1 MKPSIAEPRA
11 ASLNVSGENVAGM
24 DVAFSWKVAEAAEAS
39 QAAPL
44 GALYRSASRLEAF
57 WWHPILHSYSAQ
69 TALMLVMLSVCALR
83 AWIGLSG
90 MQTFCHDA
98 FMPLDGAWRLL
109 NGQRPHIDF
118 YSYIGVLAYAPT
130 AAGLLLSHGG
140 AQGFGYGQALAGGML
155 GVWTFLL
162 ARKRLPGVPAVLF
175 CLAMV
180 LLCTAPFAM
189 GYSPLNISPANT
201 YNRYGYAALALIL
214 LEAVAHSPRFT
225 KLQDRLGGISTGS
238 LIALLAFQ
246 KITFFGAAIFLL
258 GALAF
263 CRTQTA
269 RRWAGIGLG
278 FSSVTLAFCAY
289 FGFHLM
295 PMLQDLIMVAGGK
308 RIHARAYLLDSIL
321 AEAAALGCFVL
332 MTTLLLALHNRI
344 SASRSIGI
352 AGAAVCFAGILLV
365 FGNFESHGAPLA
377 LFFVLIALSQL
388 SFRTNG
394 ASQLLRGGV
403 LLWGT
408 VIIIAALLPDGL
420 AFGYATALRIA
431 ASPHE
436 KPMAGNNLA
445 SFVPVSN
452 GIEYGTFVN
461 DGMVLLNAYRLP
473 GDTVMSLDFTN
484 PFSYG
489 LGMKPA
495 RGGTTALHYQ
505 TTFND
510 QHRPTAEWLFG
521 SAKLVMVPKIFSDP
535 SLDDSIPRL
544 YGPYLESHFRMLAE
558 SPQWK
563 LYRSRI

>member
-1 MKPSIAEPRA
+1 MKPSTAEPRA
-11 ASLNVSGENVAGM
+11 ASLGVSGL
-24 DVAFSWKVAEAAEAS
+24 DVAFSWKVEEAAEATEAP

-44 GALYRSASRLEAF
+44 RALHQWAGRLEAF
-57 WWHPILHSYSAQ
+57 WWHPLLHSYSAQ
-69 TALMLVMLSVCALR
+69 TALLLTVLAVCALR

-140 AQGFGYGQALAGGML
+140 AQGFGYGQALTGGIL
-155 GVWTFLL
+155 GAWTFLL
-162 ARKRLPGVPAVLF
+162 ARKRLPDVPAVLF

-214 LEAVAHSPRFT
+214 LEAVAHRPSLT
-225 KLQDRLGGISTGS
+225 KFEEWLGGISTGS

-246 KITFFGAAIFLL
+246 KITFFGAAVFLL

-269 RRWAGIGLG
+269 RRWAGIAIG
-278 FSSVTLAFCAY
+278 FASFSFAFCAY

-308 RIHARAYLLDSIL
+308 RIHARLYLLDSIL
-321 AEAAALGCFVL
+321 AEAAALACFVL
-332 MTTLLLALHNRI
+332 MATLLLSLHNRL
-344 SASRSIGI
+344 SAARSLGI
-352 AGAAVCFAGILLV
+352 AGAAVCFTGILLV
-365 FGNFESHGAPLA
+365 FGNFEAHGAPLA
-377 LFFVLIALSQL
+377 LFFVLIAVSQL
-388 SFRTNG
+388 SFRASG
-394 ASQLLRGGV
+394 AGQLLRGAV

-408 VIIIAALLPDGL
+408 VFTIAALVPDGL
-420 AFGYATALRIA
+420 AFGYSTALRIA
-431 ASPHE
+431 SSPHE
-436 KPMAGNNLA
+436 KPMAGKNLA
-445 SFVPVSN
+445 SFIPVSN
-452 GIEYGTFVN
+452 GIDYGTFVN
-461 DGMVLLNAYRLP
+461 DGMVLLNAYRQP

-535 SLDDSIPRL
+535 SLDDSMPRL
-544 YGPYLESHFRMLAE
+544 YGPYLESHFRLLAE

-563 LYRSRI
+563 LYRSRT